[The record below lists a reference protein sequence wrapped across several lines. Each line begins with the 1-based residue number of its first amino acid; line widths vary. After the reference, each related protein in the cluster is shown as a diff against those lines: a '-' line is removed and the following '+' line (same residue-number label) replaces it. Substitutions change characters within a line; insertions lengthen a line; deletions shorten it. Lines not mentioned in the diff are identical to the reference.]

1 MTNKVITKAVRIV
14 LSNEECKV
22 IEQLGE
28 KYYTSKLN
36 QIIKNIVRDE
46 IKDFEEENKEG
57 IYVVYQEVTE
67 ADQEK
72 VVCFDEYTLRIIQ
85 NYSKKM
91 NVTTRWFVEYLLRKK
106 IKSVQQK
113 GAV

>member
-1 MTNKVITKAVRIV
+1 MTNKVITKVVRIV

-28 KYYTSKLN
+28 KYYTSKIN

-67 ADQEK
+67 ANQELF
-72 VVCFDEYTLRIIQ
+72 VCFDEYTLKIIQ
-85 NYSKKM
+85 NYSKKI